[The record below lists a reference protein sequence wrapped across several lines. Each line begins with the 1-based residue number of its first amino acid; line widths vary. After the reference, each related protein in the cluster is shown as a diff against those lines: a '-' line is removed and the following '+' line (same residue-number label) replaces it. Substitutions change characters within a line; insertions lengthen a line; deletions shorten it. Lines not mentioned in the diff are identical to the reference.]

1 MKLPAR
7 RTAARYGLVAG
18 RSAGAR
24 RTAGGRLAR
33 RMVLGTVTAAALVVG
48 VSAAPALGVSAA
60 PALAIL
66 WTVSP
71 GGPFSGSDPTGTTV
85 ITDTAVPTSVTCKIS
100 KITGTLHSGSGL
112 SGTHIGEISTATFT
126 ECFTGSKT
134 FKVTASGFPWF
145 LNAISYSSPVTSG
158 HVTGIHL
165 GLVGPGG
172 CSAVVD
178 GTAATANDG
187 KVTFHY
193 SNTTHK
199 LKFAA
204 PAALKFYSVTAGCGP
219 LFAST
224 DPATYT
230 AIYTIT
236 PAQHIT
242 SP

>member
-7 RTAARYGLVAG
+7 HTAARYGLVAG

-48 VSAAPALGVSAA
+48 ASAAPALGVSAA
-60 PALAIL
+60 PAVAGT

-71 GGPFSGSDPTGTTV
+71 GGPFSGTDPTGTTV

-165 GLVGPGG
+165 GLVGPAG

-178 GTAATANDG
+178 GTAAAANDG

-204 PAALKFYSVTAGCGP
+204 PAALKFYAVTAGCGP

-230 AIYTIT
+230 AIYKVT
-236 PAQHIT
+236 PAQSIT